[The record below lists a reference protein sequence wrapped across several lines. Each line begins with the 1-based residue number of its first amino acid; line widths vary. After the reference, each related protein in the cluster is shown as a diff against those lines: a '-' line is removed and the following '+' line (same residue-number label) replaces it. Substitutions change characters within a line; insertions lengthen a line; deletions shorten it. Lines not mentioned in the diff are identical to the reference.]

1 MELIKA
7 LEKEV
12 RSIRLKIN
20 KLSDFID
27 DSSHFQN
34 YSDVQKA
41 LTATQA
47 NAMTSYLYIL
57 LERIHYLEKEN
68 ETNR

>member
-1 MELIKA
+1 MKLIKA

-12 RSIRLKIN
+12 RAIKVKID
-20 KLSDFID
+20 KLSEFID
-27 DSSHFQN
+27 DSPHFEN
-34 YSDVQKA
+34 YSDVQRA

-57 LERIHYLEKEN
+57 LERIYYLEKEN
-68 ETNR
+68 DGKI